1 MGPGGGSAPQGGGHS
16 PELPEFKEHWDS
28 AFRHWV
34 WVVLSGGMELD
45 LRILEDPFPVRVFYG
60 SVVFVFKLGSLF
72 LKKETV
78 SCTSDLLPLRTS
90 VGFLFLT

>member
-72 LKKETV
+72 LKN
-78 SCTSDLLPLRTS
+78 LN
-90 VGFLFLT
+90 